1 MGGKKQ
7 GQFACDF
14 LPWGKAVS
22 FVASSLLSPHCDYL
36 NLCYFL

>member
-14 LPWGKAVS
+14 ALGKGS
-22 FVASSLLSPHCDYL
+22 FFCGLLSPRCDYL
-36 NLCYFL
+36 NLCYSL

>member
-22 FVASSLLSPHCDYL
+22 FVASPHCDYL